1 MFRSLTVSLLLVSL
15 ALLGLA
21 ALPAYPRTETAS
33 VQLNPT
39 ELETPRTLLGESP
52 GGEKAEPG
60 RQASADAG
68 SGGTMTLSVSKLG
81 LKDVAVPTAD
91 SQVALDEE
99 GIIHLKDSG
108 MPWQQDSNT
117 VIVGHAIGFPETK
130 LTYVFYE
137 LDKMEPGDEIVVRD
151 GEGKE
156 YVYEVYDRMT
166 VQPEDYWVTY
176 PEPGSEIIS
185 LQTCTPI
192 PTFENRLIVRGELVS

>member
-1 MFRSLTVSLLLVSL
+1 
-15 ALLGLA
+15 
-21 ALPAYPRTETAS
+21 
-33 VQLNPT
+33 
-39 ELETPRTLLGESP
+39 
-52 GGEKAEPG
+52 
-60 RQASADAG
+60 
-68 SGGTMTLSVSKLG
+68 
-81 LKDVAVPTAD
+81 
-91 SQVALDEE
+91 
-99 GIIHLKDSG
+99 
-108 MPWQQDSNT
+108 
-117 VIVGHAIGFPETK
+117 GHAIGFPRTK

-151 GEGKE
+151 EEGKE